1 MSVHLT
7 AGGACSDELVGA
19 HSRRRPLPGLTQQ
32 GHNID
37 LPPVVVPKF
46 KLEMGSSQPRDPG
59 YAQLRQDSW
68 GSQRR
73 LRVLVADTPRHCGA

>member
-1 MSVHLT
+1 MHKGIFSIDWRSADIEQLYVINPVFSIDCGWL
-7 AGGACSDELVGA
+7 G
-19 HSRRRPLPGLTQQ
+19 
-32 GHNID
+32 D

-46 KLEMGSSQPRDPG
+46 KLEMGASQPRDPG